1 MTFLSELVTVD
12 RETLVAT
19 TEPIA
24 VGDALIVD
32 DEILLVLRESK
43 RDAVRARARFQCRR
57 ALMLRDQAEELLA
70 HAKELELKLTE
81 ARKIRARAR

>member
-1 MTFLSELVTVD
+1 MTFLSELVTDD

-19 TEPIA
+19 TEPLA

-32 DEILLVLRESK
+32 DEILLVLRESE

-57 ALMLRDQAEELLA
+57 ALVLRDQAEELLSYS
-70 HAKELELKLTE
+70 KELELKLTE
-81 ARKIRARAR
+81 AREIRAQN